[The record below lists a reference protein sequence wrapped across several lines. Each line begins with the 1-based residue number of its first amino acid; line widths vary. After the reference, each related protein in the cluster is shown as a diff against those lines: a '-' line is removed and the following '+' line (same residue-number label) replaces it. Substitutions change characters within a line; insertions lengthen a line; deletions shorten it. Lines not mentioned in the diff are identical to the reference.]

1 MFSKRKRFFKKEELP
16 ERKKWNRL
24 WEIYGNGEWD
34 DPVFYLCDYDS
45 GINGEGHLCFFENHA
60 DCLGKYSEEL
70 KKTLPD
76 ELYENFDKALRAF
89 ERNMKAEKICTEADA
104 YFYERE
110 SDIIKAIQA
119 YANTLEISSES

>member
-24 WEIYGNGEWD
+24 WELYGNGERN

-89 ERNMKAEKICTEADA
+89 ERKTEAEKICTEADA
-104 YFYERE
+104 YFYEHE

-119 YANTLEISSES
+119 YANTLEFSSGS